1 MLLMAEE
8 YSSVYIG
15 HIFFVHSS
23 PDGHLGFCHVLA
35 VINSAAMNTG
45 VYVSFQII
53 VFSRY
58 LLRNEIAGSYGNS
71 LFSFMLFS
79 IVTAPIY
86 IPPSSA
92 EGFPFLDTLPSI
104 CYFWTF

>member
-1 MLLMAEE
+1 MYHIFIL
-8 YSSVYIG
+8 VIG
-15 HIFFVHSS
+15 HLVCF
-23 PDGHLGFCHVLA
+23 HVLA
-35 VINSAAMNTG
+35 VVNSAAMNTG

-71 LFSFMLFS
+71 LFIFMLFS